1 MKLFTALLTAA
12 ICCPASAQLT
22 QPVAFGEAVVVEQSS
37 PGLVPSM
44 KFNYINAYGSDLSFR
59 RTLAAAPLLQ
69 SPGAITFSAVGDIY
83 LAEPCAAP
91 CVQRIM
97 RYEQSGGMTPYGE
110 PLSDY
115 IRSMTFL
122 ANGDLAAAFSVSG
135 SPDSPRAYFARLD
148 TNGRMI
154 KTVDLPDFIIFGFD
168 VDRDGCTVVFTG
180 LRTLAVANLCSAD
193 MPVKP
198 LPQTPNVG
206 FSGVRFLPS
215 GNLLVSSPGAVYEL
229 SRNGVV
235 LRRFVTSDDGLGE
248 IVIDPDG
255 MSFWASCGNRLFRF
269 DLTTGNVIA
278 GPVWL
283 HNAVYGA
290 RSMAVR
296 GEWRA
301 ALHPKPRRRSVRR

>member
-1 MKLFTALLTAA
+1 MKIFTSLLTAA
-12 ICCPASAQLT
+12 VCCAASAQLT
-22 QPVAFGEAVVVEQSS
+22 QPVTFGEAVVVEQNS

-44 KFNYINAYGSDLSFR
+44 KFNYINSYGSDLSFR
-59 RTLAAAPLLQ
+59 RTLATAPLLQ
-69 SPGAITFSAVGDIY
+69 SPGAITFSATGDIY
-83 LAEPCAAP
+83 LAEPCTAP

-97 RYEQSGGMTPYGE
+97 RYEQSGGVTPYGE

-122 ANGDLAAAFSVSG
+122 ANGDLAAAFGVSG

-180 LRTLAVANLCSAD
+180 VRTLAVANLCSAD
-193 MPVKP
+193 IPVKS

-206 FSGVRFLPS
+206 FSGVRFLPN
-215 GNLLVSSPGAVYEL
+215 GNLLASSPGAVYEL

-255 MSFWASCGNRLFRF
+255 TSFWATCGNRLFRF

-283 HNAVYGA
+283 HNAAYGA

-301 ALHPKPRRRSVRR
+301 ALHPRPRRRSVGR